1 MSFSFDG
8 AYLIRSW
15 KLYKA
20 VQAFQLWRKPIFF
33 RNESKFLQQPR
44 HEQEQLDFSQWF
56 ASTEP
61 SARSEWEIVT
71 LAGDQVSF
79 VVKVTVRV
87 ELSRVLPAFGIQVN
101 WLYVRKHY
109 RTFRDTVAAE
119 SCVIQGGMGRCKRSH
134 VSNTK
139 RFYNGSLDEG
149 QIGSIIQ
156 RQRSVTN
163 YLI

>member
-1 MSFSFDG
+1 MALYEYLDPGVNGKNMKYWLSSQDDSQTAAAGNSVKHGRLRTVTPSEEYFLSKNTRQKSMSFSFDG

-101 WLYVRKHY
+101 
-109 RTFRDTVAAE
+109 
-119 SCVIQGGMGRCKRSH
+119 
-134 VSNTK
+134 
-139 RFYNGSLDEG
+139 
-149 QIGSIIQ
+149 
-156 RQRSVTN
+156 
-163 YLI
+163 